1 MIPTRGLPR
10 PACIRLL
17 RTILIFGSWAKH
29 SFAPKKVIRRS
40 TQDRGLNPTIPRRC
54 WGEIPAT
61 LTGLQTEVERCC
73 THYAP
78 GGMM

>member
-17 RTILIFGSWAKH
+17 RAILIFGNWVIH
-29 SFAPKKVIRRS
+29 SFAPKKASRRN
-40 TQDRGLNPTIPRRC
+40 TQDRGLNPTILLRC
-54 WGEIPAT
+54 WGEVPAT
-61 LTGLQTEVERCC
+61 LTDFQTEVERCC